1 MKIIGCDI
9 SMKCNEV
16 VLMVNNTHLFESED
30 ISLPPVSKEDTG
42 FLPGPSLVLT
52 ILSLT
57 IGLIYSTRRE

>member
-1 MKIIGCDI
+1 
-9 SMKCNEV
+9 MKCNEV

-30 ISLPPVSKEDTG
+30 ISLPPENKEDTG